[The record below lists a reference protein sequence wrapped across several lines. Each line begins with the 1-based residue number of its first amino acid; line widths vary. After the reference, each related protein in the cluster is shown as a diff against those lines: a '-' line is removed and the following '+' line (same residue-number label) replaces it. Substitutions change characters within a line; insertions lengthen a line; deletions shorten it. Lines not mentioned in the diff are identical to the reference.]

1 MSSRPANLIR
11 VMPAEG
17 SLLSLYSA
25 LLRQEEGFSL
35 RAVIFANGA
44 FHPSRW
50 TSEWLARSDLRIAAD
65 GGLRLAQGLNLLPDI
80 LIGDFDSLT
89 EQEVQQMQAQ
99 GVRVL
104 RYPARK
110 DETDLELALQVACE
124 QAVEE
129 IVVLGALGA
138 RWDQT
143 LANLLLP
150 AYGRFRHV
158 PIVLVD
164 GQHEIFAINAPPI
177 RRLALRGSIGDTLSL
192 IPVGGNVRGV
202 VLQGVEY
209 PLERAELHF
218 GATRGLSN
226 VFLTETVPLEIGEG
240 SLLTVVIHTS
250 EPER

>member
-1 MSSRPANLIR
+1 M
-11 VMPAEG
+11 
-17 SLLSLYSA
+17 
-25 LLRQEEGFSL
+25 
-35 RAVIFANGA
+35 RAIIFANGV

-50 TSEWLARSDLRIAAD
+50 TGEWLARSDLRIAAD
-65 GGLRLAQGLNLLPDI
+65 GGLRLCRQLNLLPDI

-89 EQEVQQMQAQ
+89 EQEVQQMQAE

-104 RYPARK
+104 RYSARK

-124 QAVEE
+124 QAVAE
-129 IVVLGALGA
+129 IVILGGLGA

-150 AYGRFRHV
+150 AYHRFRHV

-164 GQHEIFAINAPPI
+164 GQHEIFAINAPPA
-177 RRLALRGSIGDTLSL
+177 RRLVLQGSIGDTLSL
-192 IPVGGNVRGV
+192 IPVGGNVQDV
-202 VLQGVEY
+202 VVQGVEY
-209 PLERAELHF
+209 PLAGEELHF

-226 VFLTETVPLEIGEG
+226 VFLAETVPLEIGQG
-240 SLLTVVIHTS
+240 SLLAVVIHTT

>member
-1 MSSRPANLIR
+1 
-11 VMPAEG
+11 
-17 SLLSLYSA
+17 
-25 LLRQEEGFSL
+25 L
-35 RAVIFANGA
+35 RAIIFANGV

-50 TSEWLARSDLRIAAD
+50 TGEWLARSDLRIAAD
-65 GGLRLAQGLNLLPDI
+65 GGLRLCRQLNLLPDI

-89 EQEVQQMQAQ
+89 EQEVQQMQAE

-104 RYPARK
+104 RYSARK

-124 QAVEE
+124 QAVAE
-129 IVVLGALGA
+129 IVILGGLGA

-150 AYGRFRHV
+150 AYHRFRHV

-164 GQHEIFAINAPPI
+164 GQHEIFAINAPPA
-177 RRLALRGSIGDTLSL
+177 RRLVLQGSIGDTLSL
-192 IPVGGNVRGV
+192 IPVGGNVQDV
-202 VLQGVEY
+202 VVQGVEY
-209 PLERAELHF
+209 PLAGEELHF

-226 VFLTETVPLEIGEG
+226 VFLAETVPLEIGQG
-240 SLLTVVIHTS
+240 SLLAVVIHTT

>member
-1 MSSRPANLIR
+1 M
-11 VMPAEG
+11 
-17 SLLSLYSA
+17 
-25 LLRQEEGFSL
+25 
-35 RAVIFANGA
+35 RAIIFANGV

-50 TSEWLARSDLRIAAD
+50 TGEWLARSDLRIAAD
-65 GGLRLAQGLNLLPDI
+65 GGLRLCRQLNLLPDI

-104 RYPARK
+104 RYSARK

-124 QAVEE
+124 QAVDE
-129 IVVLGALGA
+129 IVILGGLGA

-150 AYGRFRHV
+150 AYHRFRHV

-164 GQHEIFAINAPPI
+164 GQHEIFAINAPPA
-177 RRLALRGSIGDTLSL
+177 RRLVLRGSVGDTLSL
-192 IPVGGNVRGV
+192 IPVGGNVQGV
-202 VLQGVEY
+202 VVQGVEY
-209 PLERAELHF
+209 PLAGEELHF

-226 VFLTETVPLEIGEG
+226 VFLAETVPLEIGQG
-240 SLLTVVIHTS
+240 SLLTVVIHTNEPAN
-250 EPER
+250 EPERLGGMP